1 MSKRDR
7 SKLFKNSVH
16 DTPRLGQGEQSRQ
29 PGEEED
35 SHGLSE
41 VLNSST
47 ILDKKTDTLIL
58 DTIFANIHFLVAYMD
73 RDFNIIQVNDAYARA
88 GGHPP
93 EFFVGKNHFS
103 LYPNKEN
110 QDIFGQV
117 LETGKPY
124 HAFERPFTY
133 PDQPEKGI
141 TYWDWSAHP
150 IKGDDGCV
158 NALILCLVDVT
169 ERRKAREEL
178 EEIQEN
184 FRLVTEAMEDVFWIS
199 TPGREKMIYI
209 NPAYERIWGE
219 SRKNLYEDPKSFLDH
234 VHPEDRDIVAADVKG
249 HEKGEWSFEYRI
261 VRPDGSIRWIHDRG
275 FPLLDEE
282 GHLKL
287 MADIASDIT
296 EQKAM
301 EQEIRQYIEEL
312 ERSNQELENFAYI
325 SSHDLQ
331 EPLRKI
337 QTFGGRLAEKYADKL
352 GEDGRDYLERMN
364 RAATR
369 MRRLIDDLLIYSRI
383 TTKAKP
389 FGPVCLEEII
399 PEALSNLENLI
410 EETGGS
416 VNAEDISLRIE
427 ADPTQMLQ
435 LFQNLIGNGLKF
447 HRPNVP
453 PVVHIDVELVPTS
466 RYHSGAEARSPK
478 ACRII
483 VRDNGIGFDEKYLE
497 RIFEPFQRL
506 HGRFEYAGTG
516 MGLAICRKI
525 VDRHG
530 GNVTAQSKP
539 GEGTTFIVI
548 LPLKQTKGKTRNL

>member
-1 MSKRDR
+1 MLKSDKNKIFKKYRD
-7 SKLFKNSVH
+7 
-16 DTPRLGQGEQSRQ
+16 DTAHLGEAGQLPEF
-29 PGEEED
+29 EKKDD
-35 SHGLSE
+35 SSE
-41 VLNSST
+41 VSGDFNSDRIIHERS
-47 ILDKKTDTLIL
+47 DTLIL

-150 IKGDDGCV
+150 IKGDDGYV

-184 FRLVTEAMEDVFWIS
+184 FRLVTECMEDVFWIS
-199 TPGREKMIYI
+199 TPGMEKMIYI
-209 NPAYERIWGE
+209 NPAYERVWGE
-219 SRKNLYEDPKSFLDH
+219 SRQSLYEDPKSFLNH
-234 VHPEDRDIVAADVKG
+234 VHPEDRDIVAAGVKG
-249 HEKGEWSFEYRI
+249 HEQGEWSFEYRI
-261 VRPDGSIRWIHDRG
+261 VRSDGSVRWIHDRG
-275 FPLLDEE
+275 FPLRDEE

-301 EQEIRQYIEEL
+301 EQEIRQYVEEL
-312 ERSNQELENFAYI
+312 ERSNQELEDFAYI

-337 QTFGGRLAEKYADKL
+337 QTFGGRLSEKYADKL

-389 FGPVCLEEII
+389 FGPVRLEEIVQ
-399 PEALSNLENLI
+399 EAISNLENLI
-410 EETGGS
+410 EETDGS

-447 HRPNVP
+447 HRPNVS
-453 PVVHIDVELVPTS
+453 PVVRIDVETVPMS
-466 RYHSGAEARSPK
+466 RYHSGGRPASPK

-548 LPLKQTKGKTRNL
+548 LPLKQTKGGARNL